1 MNDESNVLPEPAL
14 LRLKAGTQFDVL
26 LDLELVHYSDY
37 KLAVDKKDEWEAH
50 FIKAALTWA
59 FERDKQAAQ
68 IESLTRDVAKYQ
80 KRAFVTTGIID
91 TLRAELDAAKQ
102 TKVIATYPAID
113 DTNRYEEA
121 LFRYADR
128 IEKGMPYLRNSTTDK
143 FCKDIIDD
151 MRSEAIASIRN
162 AQGSLGEA
170 LQENTARSSGEKIG

>member
-1 MNDESNVLPEPAL
+1 MTDESNALPDR
-14 LRLKAGTQFDVL
+14 LRSRCNAMHEYADS
-26 LDLELVHYSDY
+26 ELMC
-37 KLAVDKKDEWEAH
+37 EA
-50 FIKAALTWA
+50 
-59 FERDKQAAQ
+59 AAQ
-68 IESLTRDVAKYQ
+68 IESLTRDIDKYQ

-91 TLRAELDAAKQ
+91 TLRAQIEFLTREKQLYAGDCLSLSSELERNALRAELDAAKQ

-170 LQENTARSSGEKIG
+170 LQENTARSRGETEETK